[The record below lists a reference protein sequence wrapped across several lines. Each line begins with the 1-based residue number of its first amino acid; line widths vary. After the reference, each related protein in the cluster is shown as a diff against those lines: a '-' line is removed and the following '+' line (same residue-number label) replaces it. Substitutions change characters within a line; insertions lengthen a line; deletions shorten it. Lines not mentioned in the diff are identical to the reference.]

1 MKLTKKAAAL
11 LLAASLAVSV
21 CATPVFAGTTDPNM
35 GSNITTMTTPNN
47 TTKVLYKVTSGYHW
61 SVPATINFGE
71 DAGAKNTSTVEANLT
86 QNSTGSVKGE
96 PAKKDTDGKWKGT
109 APKVMVN
116 KNVIEPGKSLK
127 ISLKAEGDTVFQ
139 VKTGGVANETT
150 LGYSVKTK
158 AEKKDNQDTTNYSEI
173 NVQPNG
179 SLILELNAGV
189 NTGEVDLE
197 FVLNT
202 TQASAEIA
210 GKYEGN
216 VVFTADATAAPTT

>member
-21 CATPVFAGTTDPNM
+21 CATPVFAADPEM
-35 GSNITTMTTPNN
+35 GSNITTATTPNN

-71 DAGAKNTSTVEANLT
+71 DAGANNTSTVEANLT
-86 QNSTGSVKGE
+86 QNGMNSVKGE

-127 ISLKAEGDTVFQ
+127 ISLKAEDGTNFQ
-139 VKTGGVANETT
+139 VKTGEGTNNTT
-150 LGYSVKTK
+150 LDYSVKTK
-158 AEKKDNQDTTNYSEI
+158 AEKKDKNQTAAYSEI

-216 VVFTADATAAPTT
+216 VVFTADATAAPTI